1 MESEDSCCICL
12 ESFENDSEKIM
23 LSCNHVLHS
32 DCLYNYML
40 NNYNTKTTFNTCPL
54 CRKYISTNIQKNYIF
69 NNNKRLSLDSTY
81 IIGFIV
87 ACLTNKLLGKFI

>member
-23 LSCNHVLHS
+23 LSCNHVLHN

-40 NNYNTKTTFNTCPL
+40 NNYNTKTTFNNVE
-54 CRKYISTNIQKNYIF
+54 STSRQIF
-69 NNNKRLSLDSTY
+69 KRITFLTIIKESVWIRHTSLGSS
-81 IIGFIV
+81 
-87 ACLTNKLLGKFI
+87 LHS